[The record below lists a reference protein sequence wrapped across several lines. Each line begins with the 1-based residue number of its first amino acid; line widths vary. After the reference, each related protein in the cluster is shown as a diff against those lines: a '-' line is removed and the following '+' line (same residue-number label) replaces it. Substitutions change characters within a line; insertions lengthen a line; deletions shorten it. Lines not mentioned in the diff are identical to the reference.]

1 MSLARI
7 LAATD
12 FSPVSDRAVGYAAAL
27 ARRYDAH
34 LYLLHVLVPRENQSP
49 PAEGKAAAN
58 LAMQREAQERIADI
72 LASGQLQGVQHEV
85 MLTEGYLWPTLDILI
100 RERELDLVVVGT
112 HGLHGIEPSL
122 GSSAEL
128 IFRRADCPV
137 LTVGPAVAS
146 EAPKVSEFKHILFA
160 TGFGRAAGR
169 AAPYAFSLAQVYQAK
184 LSLLHVLEP
193 VGSDDSEGGL
203 VTLRE
208 ITRLRLQQ
216 CVPEEKSNLPKPEFI
231 VRFGDPAE
239 GILDVARETAVDI
252 IVMGAR
258 AGKHFASHLPET
270 VAFTVA
276 ARAPCPL
283 LTARAY

>member
-7 LAATD
+7 MVATD
-12 FSPVSDRAVGYAAAL
+12 FSPVSDRAMGYAAAL
-27 ARRYDAH
+27 ARRYDAQ
-34 LYLLHVLVPRENQSP
+34 LYLLHVLTPEENQSAP
-49 PAEGKAAAN
+49 AAATAAAS
-58 LAMQREAQERIADI
+58 LAMRREAQERIAGI
-72 LASGQLQGVQHEV
+72 LASRRLQGVQHEV
-85 MLTEGYLWPTLDILI
+85 MLKEGYLWPTLDILI

-112 HGLHGIEPSL
+112 HGLHGRKPPL

-137 LTVGPAVAS
+137 LTVGHAVAS

-160 TGFGRAAGR
+160 TGFGRAAER

-193 VGSDDSEGGL
+193 VGSDYSESGL
-203 VTLRE
+203 DTLRK
-208 ITRLRLQQ
+208 ITRLRLQEYS
-216 CVPEEKSNLPKPEFI
+216 PDEKKYLPKPEFI

-239 GILDVARETAVDI
+239 GILDVARETSVDL

-258 AGKHFASHLPET
+258 AGSHFASHLPET

-283 LTARAY
+283 LTVRAY